1 MNKFLK
7 IFQVLVFLSIVFLLS
22 VNIALAEHGGPHLS
36 TGADVLKIEFNT
48 GCTPVE
54 TEDGVQ
60 LCEINW
66 IGTYIAGIYR
76 YGISLAAVLAVVMV
90 MVGGFVWL
98 SSAGSPDRIKTAKS
112 IIGSAFAG
120 LLLALFAFVILNTIN
135 PRLVSLDPLQIQSI
149 KNVEPEVSEDAPVE
163 ISGETFFPGCCA
175 DHTFIGNIKNGS
187 CIGGI
192 YRTESELDETCNDKY
207 GFFLSEYEIWWKS
220 SCNTVRE
227 MFPSC

>member
-7 IFQVLVFLSIVFLLS
+7 IFQVLIFLSIVFLLS
-22 VNIALAEHGGPHLS
+22 FNVVLAVKHFPVLS
-36 TGADVLKIEFNT
+36 TGADVLSIDFDER
-48 GCTPVE
+48 GCVP
-54 TEDGVQ
+54 DPDNDQ
-60 LCEINW
+60 YCQINW
-66 IGTYIAGIYR
+66 IGTYIAGIYK

-90 MVGGFVWL
+90 MVGGFIWL
-98 SSAGSPDRIKTAKS
+98 SSGGSADRIKTAKNY
-112 IIGSAFAG
+112 IGSAFAG

-135 PRLVSLDPLQIQSI
+135 PRLVNLDPLKIAKI
-149 KNVEPEVSEDAPVE
+149 KNVESKVSEDAPVE

-192 YRTESELDETCNDKY
+192 YRTESELDEACNDKY
-207 GFFLSEYEIWWKS
+207 GLFLSEYEIWWKS